1 MVSCTAPAGQ
11 SERLPDDNGEL
22 ARMSG
27 PSTPAAYP
35 VCGPS
40 WASQAVPPAAASIL
54 DATSGLGPNLG
65 ISTMVA

>member
-1 MVSCTAPAGQ
+1 
-11 SERLPDDNGEL
+11 
-22 ARMSG
+22 MSG